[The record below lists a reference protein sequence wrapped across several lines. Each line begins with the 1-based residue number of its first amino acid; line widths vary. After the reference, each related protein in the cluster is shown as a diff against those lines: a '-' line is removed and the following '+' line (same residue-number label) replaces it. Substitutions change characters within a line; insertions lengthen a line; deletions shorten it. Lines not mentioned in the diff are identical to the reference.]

1 MADISGIEYEP
12 HECEHEGDCPGTCPL
27 CDAELQEL
35 NRMQLVLERM
45 TRNIVADIRKERLAN
60 GIKDIA
66 NKHNGN
72 EQSRKKNP

>member
-35 NRMQLVLERM
+35 NRLMREKGITDLDMQ
-45 TRNIVADIRKERLAN
+45 
-60 GIKDIA
+60 
-66 NKHNGN
+66 
-72 EQSRKKNP
+72 